1 MFNLIL
7 NAKTNA
13 KIAEAYDQMA
23 HDLGEAIVLLKEAAV
38 KTHALSG
45 ELYGSAKGALLVSVP
60 NALVR
65 GAFSAIDENGLML
78 PNQGKFNAHIVVMT
92 PEEVSK
98 IGGLG
103 KITERGKHF
112 HYNLGPLHE
121 GPMTSSFDF
130 SRVWFLSV
138 SSPELTQLRKT
149 YGLDSGPGK
158 HGFNIVV
165 ALRRLGV
172 LGKNEVTKLA
182 DTSSTKLLG
191 LLKQSET
198 DLIRAA
204 KAKEVLKAIK
214 QFSKQRNIDP
224 NQALLLAGG
233 SMYFRGLKDN
243 INDIDFMHPGL
254 KDFTKQTIGKYEL
267 DGGPGGMPEDAYA
280 SDKLYGLNVQ
290 RPEAILS
297 FYKFLNRPK
306 DQQKIQML
314 EALVNANVASP
325 VKSTMSQDDVYSLFK
340 KSLPKNISSKIQ
352 HVSGGLPD
360 VKGLSDVD
368 VGYVTADHKNLM
380 HLFPK
385 ETKVEH
391 GLDSS
396 LYNVPGYDRAVGFYA
411 TSNPSSIDKSKT
423 HREVA
428 YGLAAKY
435 PELLNKAKDLKASGL
450 GTEPAW
456 AKVLNLKGDPYEALL
471 DRSLIGTSVL
481 KKATADIIPGG
492 KADNVPDKAFNSN
505 KLEEAQKHEMEHTNN
520 PALAK
525 EVAKDHMAEDE
536 DYYEKLKKIEKKSE
550 VDPSQLILVS
560 GHSGAGKTT
569 AARKLSEMLNLPLRS
584 IDDYPEFRAFFKS
597 DPTNKHLELVKGSPE
612 RKEFKRISRNAARDT
627 IANLEGP
634 AVVEGGQLSYMP
646 SNFLSKYPNRV
657 IVKTPLEQLLAQR
670 LERVKSRQLSKGKP
684 WDEEIAKKRNDAA
697 KAIYKSNR
705 SSMDRFSKIPGTINH
720 GSRDSVEKLIQLLNL
735 QKEATIRTRMGH
747 ESDADVVTPA
757 AEDVAFLENKP
768 AMPKEKKK
776 EPSENT
782 AKVRNAVV
790 DATKETFGVDP
801 TYKKAQWAEVLKK
814 LKEFGNS

>member
-314 EALVNANVASP
+314 EGLV
-325 VKSTMSQDDVYSLFK
+325 
-340 KSLPKNISSKIQ
+340 SSNK
-352 HVSGGLPD
+352 
-360 VKGLSDVD
+360 
-368 VGYVTADHKNLM
+368 TA
-380 HLFPK
+380 
-385 ETKVEH
+385 
-391 GLDSS
+391 
-396 LYNVPGYDRAVGFYA
+396 
-411 TSNPSSIDKSKT
+411 
-423 HREVA
+423 
-428 YGLAAKY
+428 
-435 PELLNKAKDLKASGL
+435 
-450 GTEPAW
+450 
-456 AKVLNLKGDPYEALL
+456 
-471 DRSLIGTSVL
+471 
-481 KKATADIIPGG
+481 ATADLLPGG

-505 KLEEAQKHEMEHTNN
+505 KLEKAKKHEMEHTNN

-525 EVAKDHMAEDE
+525 EVAKDHMVEDE
-536 DYYEKLKKIEKKSE
+536 DYYQKLEKMEKKEASKLILSILKK
-550 VDPSQLILVS
+550 S
-560 GHSGAGKTT
+560 G
-569 AARKLSEMLNLPLRS
+569 
-584 IDDYPEFRAFFKS
+584 
-597 DPTNKHLELVKGSPE
+597 
-612 RKEFKRISRNAARDT
+612 
-627 IANLEGP
+627 
-634 AVVEGGQLSYMP
+634 
-646 SNFLSKYPNRV
+646 
-657 IVKTPLEQLLAQR
+657 
-670 LERVKSRQLSKGKP
+670 
-684 WDEEIAKKRNDAA
+684 
-697 KAIYKSNR
+697 
-705 SSMDRFSKIPGTINH
+705 
-720 GSRDSVEKLIQLLNL
+720 
-735 QKEATIRTRMGH
+735 TIRTRMGH

-768 AMPKEKKK
+768 ATPKEKKK